1 MDGHTSCHS
10 IVPTMHTHSM
20 VKTKTKPSFLRL
32 KQSLVSLGNWEHV
45 PLWNVRIYTNLAIF
59 SFPMH
64 YIYVKISVIS
74 T

>member
-1 MDGHTSCHS
+1 
-10 IVPTMHTHSM
+10 M